1 MKYPEKPGT
10 TTDPAEALSHEAGRA
25 EELTDLLLFKLK
37 EAYEGDKKP
46 DPNCIVQVEFYK
58 EDEGARIRRGNT
70 IKGDD

>member
-1 MKYPEKPGT
+1 MKYTDKEEKVVQTGT
-10 TTDPAEALSHEAGRA
+10 T
-25 EELTDLLLFKLK
+25 EEFPNLLMSKLK

>member
-37 EAYEGDKKP
+37 EA
-46 DPNCIVQVEFYK
+46 IVQVEFYK
-58 EDEGARIRRGNT
+58 ED
-70 IKGDD
+70 K